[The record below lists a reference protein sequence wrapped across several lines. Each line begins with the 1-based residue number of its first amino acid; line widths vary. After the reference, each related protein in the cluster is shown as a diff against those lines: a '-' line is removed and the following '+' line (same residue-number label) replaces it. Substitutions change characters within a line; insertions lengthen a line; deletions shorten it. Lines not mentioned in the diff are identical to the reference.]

1 MSHILFAYHIPLKGK
16 VRALTETE
24 REPNGPRAKTGYNW
38 IHFTSLD
45 SQTAPWMEADTQLDH
60 IAEETL
66 LAADSRPRTLLHEK
80 ALLINLRGVNL
91 NEGSAPE
98 DMVGIRFFVE
108 KNRIISVERRSLMAT
123 EDIAKRI
130 TQQAAPETTG
140 GFIALFGLALADRMN
155 PTIVELNEQVDT
167 LEEKVDA
174 GTGQSHISE
183 LSELRRGAI
192 LLRRYLAPQ
201 RDALN
206 TLSLQS
212 FDFINESDRLK
223 IREAADQAT
232 RINEELDAIRERCAI
247 VKDQLVDQRSEEMNR
262 NMMVLSVVAAVFLPL
277 GLISGMFGINVGG
290 MPWTETDLGFWYVT
304 AIIIA
309 IAAAL
314 LAVFKWAKW
323 L

>member
-155 PTIVELNEQVDT
+155 P
-167 LEEKVDA
+167 
-174 GTGQSHISE
+174 
-183 LSELRRGAI
+183 
-192 LLRRYLAPQ
+192 

-290 MPWTETDLGFWYVT
+290 MPWTETGLGFWYVT